1 MKKLYIFTLFPGS
14 LYTATVGGSYLRD
27 RVQRLL
33 VRLMTNDLSGLY
45 NYYGAR
51 SKEAFCLL
59 VNLKAAIIGKL
70 IIFIE
75 IHTLKISII

>member
-1 MKKLYIFTLFPGS
+1 MQNQLPINCHPS
-14 LYTATVGGSYLRD
+14 PAIRDSRVRD